1 MSIPVA
7 SFGALADIH
16 VVKGGRDMSLVIELV
31 DTVEVVP
38 T

>member
-1 MSIPVA
+1 MVGHDR
-7 SFGALADIH
+7 GAIKFFAT
-16 VVKGGRDMSLVIELV
+16 KGGRDMDQVIELV